1 MNQIE
6 FKKWFRLHR
15 AAFASVDSWI
25 AKMSQ
30 RGGDDD
36 SQLLS
41 LKKKVSKSEPLSP
54 SGPTDYPAM
63 SSRDYS

>member
-1 MNQIE
+1 MGRIPE
-6 FKKWFRLHR
+6 GEGAW
-15 AAFASVDSWI
+15 
-25 AKMSQ
+25 